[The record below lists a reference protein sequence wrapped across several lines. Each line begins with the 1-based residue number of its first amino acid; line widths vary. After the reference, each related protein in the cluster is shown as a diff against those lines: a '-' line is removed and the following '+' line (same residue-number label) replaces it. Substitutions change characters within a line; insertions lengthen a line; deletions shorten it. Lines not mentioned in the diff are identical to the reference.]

1 MRFEWPGIAISWP
14 LPVPPDLPF
23 SYFHDP
29 TSPLY
34 FEVSVSCANQC
45 LGTGFKGLQAD
56 RESFFPYVFLFL
68 NSNNI

>member
-14 LPVPPDLPF
+14 LPVPPALHF

-34 FEVSVSCANQC
+34 FEVSVSCA
-45 LGTGFKGLQAD
+45 K
-56 RESFFPYVFLFL
+56 PVFG
-68 NSNNI
+68 NWI